1 MADSDALLSFSPAP
15 EAPTGEEL
23 IRTYQ
28 RVAGQMVRP
37 VAVVTC
43 LRGRQP
49 HAITV
54 DSFLDVSY
62 DPPTMAVSIYSGS
75 RMMETLE
82 MSEHFAISVL
92 ASEQRDLSERLGAT
106 GQPLYG
112 ALAGVDHSPAPRSG
126 QPIIGGAVA
135 WFELRTVDIL
145 TVATHSLVVGEVVAL
160 GASPGSGQSR
170 PLLRW
175 RKAYGTIGPR

>member
-1 MADSDALLSFSPAP
+1 MSVMDRTHEDSLTERYRELSDDIA
-15 EAPTGEEL
+15 A
-23 IRTYQ
+23 
-28 RVAGQMVRP
+28 A
-37 VAVVTC
+37 VAVVSAK
-43 LRGRQP
+43 RGSAL

-82 MSEHFAISVL
+82 TSEHFAISL
-92 ASEQRDLSERLGAT
+92 LNSSQRDISERLGAP

-112 ALAGVDHSPAPRSG
+112 SLKGIDTFPAPQAG
-126 QPIIGGAVA
+126 QPVLAEAIA
-135 WFELRTVDIL
+135 WFELRTTKVL
-145 TVATHSLVVGEVVAL
+145 EVATHNLVVGEVISQ
-160 GASPGSGQSR
+160 GAGERAGTSR

-175 RKAYGTIGPR
+175 RKGYGTIGPR

>member
-1 MADSDALLSFSPAP
+1 MNAMDPSHDDSLTERYRELSDDIA
-15 EAPTGEEL
+15 A
-23 IRTYQ
+23 
-28 RVAGQMVRP
+28 A
-37 VAVVTC
+37 VAVVAAN
-43 LRGRQP
+43 RGRSP

-82 MSEHFAISVL
+82 DSEHFAISVL
-92 ASEQRDLSERLGAT
+92 ASSQRDVSERLGEP

-112 ALAGVDHSPAPRSG
+112 ALSGIETFPSPHSG
-126 QPIIGGAVA
+126 QPVLAEAIA
-135 WFELRTVDIL
+135 WFELRRTEIL
-145 TVATHSLVVGEVVAL
+145 EVATHSLVVGEVVAL
-160 GASPGSGQSR
+160 GTGLASARTQR

-175 RKAYGTIGPR
+175 RKAYGTVGPR